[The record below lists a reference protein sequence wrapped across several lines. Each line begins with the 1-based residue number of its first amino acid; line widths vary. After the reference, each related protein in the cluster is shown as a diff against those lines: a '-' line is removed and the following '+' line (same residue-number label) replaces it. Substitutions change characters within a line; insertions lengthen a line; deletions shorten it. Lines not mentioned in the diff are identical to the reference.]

1 MSDTI
6 RFTLVCFAL
15 AASAGL
21 SSRAAEPKANERR
34 PPNVVI
40 FLADD
45 MRPDSIASLDNPDVK
60 TPHLDA
66 LARRGLAFR
75 RAYCMGGN
83 SGAVCRPSRNM
94 LLSGDAFFRFGDS
107 PDASPEP
114 PNLPWSFRQAGYVT
128 YSHSK
133 KANVAKSIQAQFE
146 FDRYLKND
154 EVARTDGEPTKE
166 TVDDAIAFLKQR
178 SEAADGKPFLMF
190 LAPAN
195 PHDPRV
201 ADERWYEGYDREK
214 LTLPANYLPQHPF
227 DNGEMAVRDERLL
240 PWPRTEADVRQTLL
254 NYYAVVTAMDHQIG
268 RLGQALEEHG
278 FADDTIFVFTAD
290 QGIAL
295 GSHGL
300 LGKQNLYEHS
310 MGVPFIV
317 AGPGVES
324 GESQALV
331 YLIDLYP
338 TLCAVAG
345 LPTPEGIDGRS
356 FAKILAAPD
365 LPAREELVLGY
376 RDVQRAIV
384 TDRWK
389 LIRYPQVDVT
399 QLFDLE
405 SDPQELRDLSQ
416 SHDHRE
422 TADRLLARLERAKG
436 ELGDDLPLHVN
447 SPKSSAWTPPKN

>member
-1 MSDTI
+1 MRI
-6 RFTLVCFAL
+6 TLIGVAL
-15 AASAGL
+15 ALLVGSP
-21 SSRAAEPKANERR
+21 SRAAEPGGTAQR

-45 MRPDSIASLDNPDVK
+45 MRPDSIAALGNPDVK

-66 LARRGLAFR
+66 IARRGLVFR

-94 LLSGDAFFRFGDS
+94 LLSGDAFFRFGAS

-133 KANVAKSIQAQFE
+133 KGNVAKGIQAQFD

-154 EVARTDGEPTKE
+154 DVARTDGQPAKE

-178 SEAADGKPFLMF
+178 SEAADGKPFLIF

-201 ADERWYEGYDREK
+201 ADERWYAGYDREK
-214 LTLPANYLPQHPF
+214 LALPVNYLPQHPF
-227 DNGEMAVRDERLL
+227 DDGEMVVRDERLL
-240 PWPRTEADVRQTLL
+240 PWPRTKEDVRQTLL
-254 NYYAVVTAMDHQIG
+254 DYYAVVTAMDHQIG
-268 RLGQALEEHG
+268 RLARALEEHG

-317 AGPGVES
+317 AGPGVKA

-338 TLCAVAG
+338 TVCEIAG

-356 FAKILAAPD
+356 FAKVLSAPD

-376 RDVQRAIV
+376 RDVQRALV

-399 QLFDLE
+399 QLFDLKN
-405 SDPQELRDLSQ
+405 DPNELNDLSRSPEHQ
-416 SHDHRE
+416 EKVDG
-422 TADRLLARLERAKG
+422 LLARLARTKG
-436 ELGDDLPLHVN
+436 ELGDDLPLRAD
-447 SPKSSAWTPPKN
+447 SPKSPAWTPPRN

>member
-1 MSDTI
+1 MYDPL
-6 RFTLVCFAL
+6 RFGLAVGAL
-15 AASAGL
+15 ALFAVL
-21 SSRAAEPKANERR
+21 SSSAADADQAKGRR
-34 PPNVVI
+34 PNVVI

-45 MRPDSIASLDNPDVK
+45 MRPDSIAALGNVDVK

-66 LARRGLAFR
+66 LARRSLVFR

-94 LLSGDAFFRFGDS
+94 LLSGDAFFRFGAS

-114 PNLPWSFRQAGYVT
+114 PNLPWSFGEAGYVT

-133 KANVAKSIQAQFE
+133 KGNVAKGIQAQFDV
-146 FDRYLKND
+146 DRYLKND

-166 TVDDAIAFLKQR
+166 TVDDALAFLQER
-178 SEAADGKPFLMF
+178 ANAEDDKPFLMF

-201 ADERWYEGYDREK
+201 ADERWYEGYDADQF
-214 LTLPANYLPQHPF
+214 TLPPNVMPQHPF
-227 DNGEMAVRDERLL
+227 DNGEMLVRDERLL

-254 NYYAVVTAMDHQIG
+254 DYYAVVTAMDHQIG
-268 RLGQALEEHG
+268 RLTQALEEHG

-310 MGVPFIV
+310 MGVPLLI
-317 AGPGVES
+317 AGPGVKS
-324 GESQALV
+324 GDSQALV
-331 YLIDLYP
+331 YLIDVYP
-338 TLCAVAG
+338 TLCELAG
-345 LPTPEGIDGRS
+345 LSAPEGIDGRS
-356 FAKILAAPD
+356 FANVVSAPESD
-365 LPAREELVLGY
+365 ARDELVLGY
-376 RDVQRAIV
+376 RDVQRALV

-399 QLFDLE
+399 QLFDLK
-405 SDPQELRDLSQ
+405 SDSHELRDLSQ
-416 SHDHRE
+416 SPEHRE
-422 TADRLLARLERAKG
+422 TARRLLSRLETAKSALGDEARLSVKPYRPAAW
-436 ELGDDLPLHVN
+436 
-447 SPKSSAWTPPKN
+447 SPPAE